1 MTNTV
6 KTKVLIPF
14 TDKETNKQYK
24 KGDIINMTAK
34 RFNEVQRKGNYIE
47 VLEEPETPKTEK

>member
-1 MTNTV
+1 MANTI
-6 KTKVLIPF
+6 KAKVLLPF

-24 KGDIINMTAK
+24 KGDIINLTAK
-34 RFNEVQRKGNYIE
+34 RFNEVRRKGKYIE